1 MPPLD
6 RPSPAAPL
14 ALAALCVLLACG
26 GGGPKQVFSDTGH
39 PLDHLDRAVIR
50 ILDDDY
56 LVWLARTTEEKQQGL
71 MGITEADLAPLPD
84 GMERGMLFV
93 WSVDVMP
100 SFWMKDT
107 TVPLDLAYIRDDG
120 VITETHALQPL
131 DETPVPAS
139 TPIRYALEVRQGVFA
154 ARGIGPGD
162 VVQVPPEVSD

>member
-1 MPPLD
+1 MLD
-6 RPSPAAPL
+6 APAPSRATPL
-14 ALAALCVLLACG
+14 ALLATFLLLACG
-26 GGGPKQVFSDTGH
+26 GGGPKQVFSTGEH
-39 PLDHLDRAVIR
+39 PLDHLDRAAIR
-50 ILDDDY
+50 IHDDDY
-56 LVWLARTTEEKQQGL
+56 VVWLAKTAEEQQQGL

-84 GMERGMLFV
+84 GTERGMLFV

-107 TVPLDLAYIRDDG
+107 TVPLDLAYVRADG

-154 ARGIGPGD
+154 TRGIGPGD
-162 VVQVPPEVSD
+162 VVSIPPGVHD